1 MISPAK
7 SEEEARNFQDALKN
21 FLLNLG
27 GLIEENGS
35 VLKRRLYYPIKK
47 VREAH
52 FAHFKFLAEPEK
64 LSELRKQLEEKD
76 VLRYLLIETKR
87 IPQRIFKPRVF
98 KAVPAEQVLQETKI
112 EPKIAEP
119 ATNIE
124 EIDKK
129 LEELLGK

>member
-7 SEEEARNFQDALKN
+7 SEEEAKNFQDTLKN
-21 FLLNLG
+21 FLLSLG
-27 GLIEENGS
+27 GLVEENGS
-35 VLKRRLYYPIKK
+35 VLKRRLYYPVKK

-64 LSELRKQLEEKD
+64 LSELRKKLEEKD

-98 KAVPAEQVLQETKI
+98 KAVPAEHVLQETKI

-119 ATNIE
+119 AANIE